1 MKKIIG
7 IILSVIGIIGFLSL
21 YVLMVVFKDSDIIG
35 YVIFATGFVSITIF
49 LVGAM
54 MYRLEKDKEQNK

>member
-21 YVLMVVFKDSDIIG
+21 YVLMVAFKDSDIIG

-54 MYRLEKDKEQNK
+54 MYRFEKDKEQK